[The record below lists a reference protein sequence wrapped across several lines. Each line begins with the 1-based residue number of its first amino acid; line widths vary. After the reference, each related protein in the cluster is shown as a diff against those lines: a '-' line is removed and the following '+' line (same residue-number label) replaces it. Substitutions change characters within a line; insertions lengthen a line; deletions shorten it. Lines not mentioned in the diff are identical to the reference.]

1 MNDFDK
7 QILRLLADNGRLSWT
22 EIAEHVNLS
31 PSAVQRHVQQMQAS
45 GLIKHFTI
53 ALDTKKLGHE
63 VRSFVEVKMQ
73 RSDVALAK
81 RFREIIR
88 ELPQVQSCYKLSGSV
103 DFILD
108 VVAPNLEAYGQ
119 FLEREILSIPGV
131 LDASSSIILEEVK
144 AYEVMVESAR
154 HD

>member
-1 MNDFDK
+1 MINEFDNK
-7 QILRLLADNGRLSWT
+7 ILQLLAENGRLSWT

-31 PSAVQRHVQQMQAS
+31 PSAVQRHVQQMQAI
-45 GLIKHFTI
+45 GLIKHFTV
-53 ALDTKKLGHE
+53 ALDTKKLGNE

-73 RSDVALAK
+73 RSDVELAK
-81 RFREIIR
+81 QFREIIR
-88 ELPQVQSCYKLSGSV
+88 GLPQVQSCYKLSGNV

-108 VVAPNLEAYGQ
+108 VVAPDLETYGK

-144 AYEVMVESAR
+144 GYEVMVRAE
-154 HD
+154 

>member
-81 RFREIIR
+81 QFREIIR

>member
-1 MNDFDK
+1 MINEFDNK
-7 QILRLLADNGRLSWT
+7 ILQLLAENGRLSWT

-31 PSAVQRHVQQMQAS
+31 PSAVQRHVQQMQVI
-45 GLIKHFTI
+45 GLIKHFTV
-53 ALDTKKLGHE
+53 ALDTKKLGNE

-73 RSDVALAK
+73 RSDVELAK
-81 RFREIIR
+81 QFREIIR
-88 ELPQVQSCYKLSGSV
+88 GLPQVQSCYKLSGNV

-108 VVAPNLEAYGQ
+108 VVAPDLETYGK

-144 AYEVMVESAR
+144 GYEVMVRAE
-154 HD
+154 

>member
-81 RFREIIR
+81 QFREIIR

-154 HD
+154 HE